1 MLRMALP
8 FVAGIVLSIW
18 WPLPIEG
25 SIVALLICT
34 LLLAVSLLRRAA
46 FEHRW
51 VRGISVQL
59 WFLVFGMCYQ
69 VVRDPLVRPTH
80 LSVDGADAL
89 ERVVRITAVNGISDK
104 VVRADGRALA
114 VRSSGVVQTRSGSMM
129 LTLMRQPGNADPI
142 AGDELVV
149 RSRVSS
155 ITRIPDPGGFDRRS
169 WAASRGMYHETF
181 AGPEE
186 WVIVGHVW
194 RWTDLF
200 EPTRQR
206 IAQWLAESGLPFRER
221 ALVKALVLGLRD
233 ELDHE
238 QKDSFV
244 KSGTIHVLAVSGTH
258 VGFIYAMLLFMF
270 GWWGGGAKARIVRGV
285 FILLALWGYAGL
297 TGACPSVLRATFMF
311 SLFTLAG
318 MSARRADP
326 LNSLFAAAMVLLL
339 WDPHMII
346 EIGFQLSFLAVLG
359 IILFY
364 APLQRTW
371 MPDSW
376 FAGQLWS
383 LTVMSLAAQTLT
395 TPLSLYLFQAFPV
408 WFLPA
413 NLIVV
418 TAAGIAVYGA
428 VALLV
433 LYRVP
438 YLGPL
443 LVFLLTLL
451 LTIVDRVTAFFA
463 ELPFAYPAIRASFTD
478 MVLLYAIT
486 ALIAI
491 RLMWN
496 WRPALRSSLAVGALL
511 LASWGYRARVAQD
524 RVTFTVYDDRRTLQA
539 GMVTGRDLTMLIPEG
554 DSALSEW
561 LVQKAERHSRALGL
575 DRTFLIRQGGSADT
589 AVVEQGQTLFGAGRW
604 CAAGMEV
611 YFHGADDEV
620 PTGLRTDVIVL
631 HEMRYLSEEELTQLV
646 GQTGHVVLAG
656 GLPWKLRSFVQQWCD
671 VRNIPCHDVREQG
684 AFVLEGGAA

>member
-1 MLRMALP
+1 MLRSALP
-8 FVAGIVLSIW
+8 FVVGIVVSMW
-18 WPLPIEG
+18 WTASVPL
-25 SIVALLICT
+25 L
-34 LLLAVSLLRRAA
+34 VSLLALVSISCTYIFLRKAPFERR
-46 FEHRW
+46 W
-51 VRGISVQL
+51 IRGVAMQC
-59 WFLVFGMCYQ
+59 WFLIFGMCWQ
-69 VVRDPLVRPTH
+69 VVRDPILRPDH
-80 LSVDGADAL
+80 LGVDGGEPIA
-89 ERVVRITAVNGISDK
+89 RVIRITAINGISEK
-104 VVRADGRALA
+104 VVRADAQVIAADQGDSVAPRI
-114 VRSSGVVQTRSGSMM
+114 GSLM
-129 LTLMRQPGNADPI
+129 LTLMRDPGVKDPV

-149 RSRVSS
+149 RSRLEQ

-186 WVIVGHVW
+186 WSVVGHVW

-206 IAQWLAESGLPFRER
+206 VAQWLEESGLPFRER

-233 ELDHE
+233 ELDHD

-270 GWWGGGAKARIVRGV
+270 GWWGGGPKARLIRGV
-285 FILLALWGYAGL
+285 VILIALWGYAGL

-326 LNSLFAAAMVLLL
+326 LNSLFAAALVLLL

-364 APLQRTW
+364 GPLQRLW
-371 MPDSW
+371 IPNNW
-376 FAGQLWS
+376 FVGQIWS
-383 LTVMSLAAQTLT
+383 LSVMSLAAQTLT
-395 TPLSLYLFQAFPV
+395 TPLSLYLFKAFPV

-433 LYRVP
+433 LFRVP
-438 YLGPL
+438 YLGPA
-443 LVFLLTLL
+443 LVFLLTML
-451 LTIVDRVTAFFA
+451 LTVVDRVTAFFA

-478 MVLLYAIT
+478 MLLLYVIT
-486 ALIAI
+486 ALIAV
-491 RLMWN
+491 RLMWK
-496 WRPALRSSLAVGALL
+496 WRPAVRLSLFASVLL
-511 LASWGYRARVAQD
+511 LVSWGVRAHKAQD

-539 GMVTGRDLTMLIPEG
+539 AMTVGRDLTLLMPAS
-554 DSALSEW
+554 DTVLSIW
-561 LVQKAERHSRALGL
+561 LVQKAERHARALGL
-575 DRTFLIRQGGSADT
+575 RATHVIDPGELDGST
-589 AVVEQGQTLFGAGRW
+589 QKEEGQTLYAAGRW
-604 CAAGMEV
+604 SAPGMEV
-611 YFHGADDEV
+611 YFHTEEGEGPV
-620 PTGLRTDVIVL
+620 GLRTSVLVL
-631 HEMRYLSEEELTQLV
+631 HDMRFLEEEDLVQLAS
-646 GQTGHVVLAG
+646 GAERVVLAG
-656 GLPWKLRSFVQQWCD
+656 GLPWKLRNFVQRWCIA
-671 VRNIPCHDVREQG
+671 RNIPCHDVREQG
-684 AFVLEGGAA
+684 AFVLGSEA